1 MRTPFLAAILL
12 SLACTA
18 FGSPDSESSGHGQ
31 AIADEIRAAA
41 GTTIAWIPGAMLE
54 DEAKGDLSSYL
65 KFGTDEISVVKL
77 TGEQIKTALERSIS
91 LYPTPNPSFL
101 QVSGLEISFSKSAP
115 ADSRIR
121 TVLVDGAELN
131 PKATYEV
138 AMPITIARGGL
149 GYFTV
154 WKKSE
159 IVRTLENVTLETLLK
174 GKSGFV
180 RTARW
185 KPVQ

>member
-1 MRTPFLAAILL
+1 MRTPTFAAILL
-12 SLACTA
+12 ILACSSL
-18 FGSPDSESSGHGQ
+18 GSPEFESTGQGQ
-31 AIADEIRAAA
+31 AIADEIRSAASA
-41 GTTIAWIPGAMLE
+41 DIAWIPAAMLE
-54 DEAKGDLSSYL
+54 EEGKGDLSTYL
-65 KFGTDEISVVKL
+65 KFGTDEIAVVKL
-77 TGEQIKTALERSIS
+77 SGDQIRAALERSIS
-91 LYPTPNPSFL
+91 LYPSPNPSFL
-101 QVSGLEISFSKSAP
+101 QISGLEVSFSKSAP

-131 PKATYEV
+131 RKSTYEV

-154 WKKSE
+154 WKKTD
-159 IVRTLENVTLETLLK
+159 IVRSLENVTLETLLK

-185 KPVQ
+185 KPVD